1 LNDSE
6 VNRRIA
12 GRGAAAGL
20 LAAGV
25 ILLSFTPADAQG
37 LMRMPNFN
45 VGSRTPN
52 IIPRMNPEAAV
63 PAAAAPDQPV
73 TVAEPQALRVTRD

>member
-25 ILLSFTPADAQG
+25 ILLSLTPADVQG
-37 LMRMPNFN
+37 VMRMANFN

-52 IIPRMNPEAAV
+52 ISPRMNQEAAV
-63 PAAAAPDQPV
+63 PAAASPDQPV
-73 TVAEPQALRVTRD
+73 TVVQPQALRVTRN